1 MISGRCPN
9 KKLRIFSMDSKNNI
23 VDITE
28 VQKDLNTYYWF
39 DSFFSN
45 SDCDKIVALGKS
57 RELESATVFSG
68 SSSVRKSKVGW
79 IPYDKELDWIYS
91 GITECV
97 SKANEFCG
105 WSIDWEGYEED
116 LQFSQYNSVG
126 DHYNYHMD
134 IGVNHYHRKIS
145 AILQLSDPKEYEGAD
160 LLVDAG
166 SNELTCPKERGSVI
180 LFPSFLLHKVSPLK
194 SGERNSLVAWASG
207 PNWK

>member
-1 MISGRCPN
+1 MN
-9 KKLRIFSMDSKNNI
+9 KI

-28 VQKDLNTYYWF
+28 VEQDLNAYYWF

-45 SDCDKIVALGKS
+45 SDCDKIVALGKT
-57 RELESATVFSG
+57 RKLESATVFSG
-68 SSSVRKSKVGW
+68 SASARKSKVGW

-97 SKANEFCG
+97 SKANKG
-105 WSIDWEGYEED
+105 WLIDWDSYKED
-116 LQFSQYNSVG
+116 LQFSQYDSVG

-134 IGVNHYHRKIS
+134 IGLGHYHRKIS
-145 AILQLSDPKEYEGAD
+145 AIVQLSDPKEYEGAD

-166 SNELTCPKERGSVI
+166 SNEITCSKERGSVI